1 MRTEEEIIKDLEN
14 YIKGWKRN
22 RPNVLAS
29 IKKSSR
35 TKRIVDLIFSRP
47 DVFKLENEIKHVP
60 EELLTEELLIKFVL
74 SNPKHIGVLDEK
86 VIKTSTLVA
95 FEFAKRRYERFSSL
109 AWGVYGEKLK
119 VPEIYKKFRDD
130 IWKLCDLLS
139 SKFDDSVSE
148 KDELMYLEK
157 VTKEIIDI
165 CNPNHTFTPTD
176 NNYTIKYRNID
187 FGLEKKLYI
196 FITGYP
202 DSGKTTLGNML
213 NQRIKGSV
221 CFDSD
226 MMLER
231 DMIGFPLEALS
242 SNAKVVIFS
251 DIYAYR
257 FFSSEETKDGHV
269 INILISPYS
278 IELMYRN
285 SKYMQH
291 IPFEDYKK
299 CEINCIHFD
308 ETVDFIHVTND
319 YTERIYIEVDRII
332 DEIIKRLESLG
343 LNSGENTLKM
353 KINY

>member
-22 RPNVLAS
+22 RPNVLAT
-29 IKKSSR
+29 IKKSGR

-47 DVFKLENEIKHVP
+47 DVFKLENEIKQVP
-60 EELLTEELLIKFVL
+60 EELLTEELLIKFIL
-74 SNPKHIGVLDEK
+74 SNPKHISALDEN

-95 FEFAKRRYERFSSL
+95 FEFAKRRYERFSSIT
-109 AWGVYGEKLK
+109 WGVYGEKIK
-119 VPEIYKKFRDD
+119 VTEIYKKYRDD
-130 IWKLCDLLS
+130 IWKLCDALPS
-139 SKFDDSVSE
+139 RYDDEVSRE
-148 KDELMYLEK
+148 DELKYLSK
-157 VTKEIIDI
+157 VTKEIIEL
-165 CNPNHTFTPTD
+165 CNPVVSLNKTP
-176 NNYTIKYRNID
+176 YSYSIKYRNID
-187 FGLEKKLYI
+187 FGLDKKLYI

-213 NQRIKGSV
+213 DERIKGAV

-231 DMIGFPLEALS
+231 DMIGAPLETLTNGAE
-242 SNAKVVIFS
+242 VVIFS

-257 FFSSEETKDGHV
+257 FFSSEETKDGYV
-269 INILISPYS
+269 INILINPSS

-299 CEINCIHFD
+299 YEIQRIHFD
-308 ETVDFIHVTND
+308 ESVDFIHATND
-319 YTERIYIEVDRII
+319 YTERINTEVDRII
-332 DEIIKRLESLG
+332 GEIIKRLESLG